1 LRKAEIGVQYQ
12 SLQKLDPQKTW
23 QTKKFTMLNST
34 HTLFD
39 QAQRALKQ
47 IYDKQ
52 WQGKGNNLRTSR
64 RENHSTQHDRK
75 NLKCHIETSR
85 HCGRKEKQGQRRES
99 LIRKTRRQTATSDSA
114 EFDA

>member
-1 LRKAEIGVQYQ
+1 MYEINVQYQ
-12 SLQKLDPQKTW
+12 SLQKLDSQKTLASE
-23 QTKKFTMLNST
+23 KKLTTLNST

-75 NLKCHIETSR
+75 NLKRHIETSR

-99 LIRKTRRQTATSDSA
+99 LIRKTCRQTATSDSA